1 MMAEL
6 VGGEQRVQKPN
17 NTAVARGADVAH
29 LDLVEGLD
37 ASVIDD
43 LFGGLSV
50 VGVDAGEQFEISGDD
65 IHCALVATGRLAL
78 DYDGAADRHRTVTLV
93 EEGDILLR
101 SHASGP
107 APKFSVRAL
116 GASQLIMVPN
126 TRFERWIANPVFVQ
140 ALVRQLAAQIADRE
154 LAAATALEP
163 RVEHRLL
170 MKIGQLAE
178 RFGRATPQGL
188 RLDLR
193 LTHQQLADMV
203 GAVRESVTIAMGRLA
218 ASGDLVIDNR
228 TIWIPYRDDP
238 ADDAQS

>member
-1 MMAEL
+1 MTH
-6 VGGEQRVQKPN
+6 Q
-17 NTAVARGADVAH
+17 NTTDAAHAADVAH
-29 LDLVEGLD
+29 LDLVEGLA
-37 ASVIDD
+37 ASTIDE
-43 LFGGLSV
+43 LFDGLAIV
-50 VGVDAGEQFEISGDD
+50 RVDAGEQFEIGGDE
-65 IHCALVATGRLAL
+65 IHCALVAGGRLAL

-101 SHASGP
+101 SHSSGP

-116 GASQLIMVPN
+116 GPSKLVMVSN
-126 TRFERWIANPVFVQ
+126 TRFERWIAHPVFVQ

-238 ADDAQS
+238 QP

>member
-1 MMAEL
+1 VNE
-6 VGGEQRVQKPN
+6 PN
-17 NTAVARGADVAH
+17 TTDAAHAADVAH
-29 LDLVEGLD
+29 LDLVDGLD
-37 ASVIDD
+37 TSVIDD
-43 LFGGLSV
+43 LFGGLTIV
-50 VGVDAGEQFEISGDD
+50 RVDAGEQFEIGGDD

-116 GASQLIMVPN
+116 GPSKLVLVS
-126 TRFERWIANPVFVQ
+126 TSRFERWIAHPVFVQ

-154 LAAATALEP
+154 
-163 RVEHRLL
+163 HRLL
-170 MKIGQLAE
+170 MKISQLAE

-218 ASGDLVIDNR
+218 ARGDLVIDNR

-238 ADDAQS
+238 QD

>member
-1 MMAEL
+1 VNE
-6 VGGEQRVQKPN
+6 PN
-17 NTAVARGADVAH
+17 TTDAAHAADVAH
-29 LDLVEGLD
+29 LDLVDGLD
-37 ASVIDD
+37 TSGIDD
-43 LFGGLSV
+43 LFGGLTIV
-50 VGVDAGEQFEISGDD
+50 RVDAGEQFEIGGDD

-116 GASQLIMVPN
+116 GPSKLVLVS
-126 TRFERWIANPVFVQ
+126 TSRFERWIAHPVFVQ

-170 MKIGQLAE
+170 MKISQLAE

-238 ADDAQS
+238 QD

>member
-1 MMAEL
+1 
-6 VGGEQRVQKPN
+6 VQEPN
-17 NTAVARGADVAH
+17 NTQVAHATDVAH

-37 ASVIDD
+37 ASVIGD
-43 LFGGLSV
+43 LFGGLALV
-50 VGVDAGEQFEISGDD
+50 RVDAGEQFEIAGDD

-101 SHASGP
+101 SHAAGP

-116 GASQLIMVPN
+116 GLSKLVMVSN
-126 TRFERWIANPVFVQ
+126 TRFDEWIAHPTFVQ
-140 ALVRQLAAQIADRE
+140 AIVRQLATQIADRE

-170 MKIGQLAE
+170 MKLGQLAE

-228 TIWIPYRDDP
+228 TIWIPYRDDRE
-238 ADDAQS
+238 S